1 MSSRMKPHLQRLAK
15 ADPGVQ
21 LGLIGCT
28 LASVIILLHVLTNRQ
43 IHDNQE
49 QDLMLKFKEALAG
62 QVFDNNPLQE
72 GTHVPDQTGL
82 IDMTRYAARNGDELV
97 AWLILATT
105 PEGYSGNI
113 RLLVALNPE
122 RQILAVRLIDHHET
136 PGFGDRIAWPRSAWL
151 GQFQGLHAA
160 ALKEQDWNFK
170 PLGGRFDQVTGATL
184 TPRAV
189 LRAVRRIL
197 ERTEADNHE
206 KNRALQPNPGTVPS
220 IPWSP

>member
-1 MSSRMKPHLQRLAK
+1 MSSRMHPHLRRLAK

-21 LGLIGCT
+21 LGLIGCA
-28 LASVIILLHVLTNRQ
+28 LASLIILLHVLTTSQ
-43 IHDNQE
+43 ILDNQ
-49 QDLMLKFKEALAG
+49 QQNLMLKFREALAG

-72 GTHVPDQTGL
+72 GTHVPDQAGL
-82 IDMTRYAARNGDELV
+82 IDMTRYAARKGDELV

-122 RQILAVRLIDHHET
+122 GQILAVRLIDHHET

-151 GQFQGLHAA
+151 DQFQGLHAS
-160 ALKEQDWNFK
+160 ALKERDWNFK
-170 PLGGRFDQVTGATL
+170 TLGGQFDQVTGATL

-197 ERTEADNHE
+197 ERAETDNHE
-206 KNRALQPNPGTVPS
+206 KNRTLQADPVAGPS
-220 IPWSP
+220 IPWTP